1 MIRPL
6 ILTGL
11 LLCTAQAQLVASFK
25 AGDATDTRLD
35 RLPAL
40 FVKAGEPATPFLAPG
55 AFEVTWTGQLTI
67 SERQR
72 LVFSFEGNGNAALTI
87 DGKPVLEESGELG
100 TKPSERLRLNP
111 GDHEISLTF
120 KSQPDGSGRIRLF
133 WEEASFPKQSI
144 PPVAFKSTVSE
155 ASTLGELQRQGRA
168 LFAENHCAKCHTAAT
183 GFGSAPMPELS
194 ELVPLLAGIGDRVN
208 EGWLKHWIAS
218 PQSLRPTTRMPALV
232 DATTEAGR
240 QQAADLAA
248 YVITQTFGAP
258 AGSSPDPALAQK
270 GGETFHTLGCVAC
283 HSLPSQ
289 SAPDQ
294 EHKRLPLNN
303 VAAKFKPGALVPF
316 LKKPDAYHP
325 FTGMPDFRLSDE
337 EANSLAAY
345 LTAASSGKETQPT
358 APFPAGDKTRGEAL
372 AKSLNCG
379 TCHSGLPVSETPP
392 PALDTIFKKDWS
404 TSGCVAPADKRGKAP
419 VLHLNDSER
428 SALVAFSKT
437 GSSPLTRDTPGEY
450 VRRQIES
457 QRCTNCHSHDGKGS
471 LLDSVHTDSR
481 SLVADLKHLDERVDQ
496 SRPQLTYL
504 GEMLHATVTESMIQG
519 TTNPRPRPWLLMR
532 MPAFHAKAKS
542 IADGFSRMHGIEPSG
557 PKPFTVDPALAE
569 TGKTLANATGFGCT
583 TCHAIGDQKPTAAF
597 EVQGVDLQL
606 SAQRLREDYYFR
618 WMANPGSITPSTKM
632 PKYSEGN
639 VSQRTD
645 LLEGDA
651 HKQFE
656 AIWHFLHQK

>member
-1 MIRPL
+1 MIRSL
-6 ILTGL
+6 LFTGL
-11 LLCTAQAQLVASFK
+11 VIGTAHAELVATFK
-25 AGDATDTRLD
+25 AGGVSDSRLD

-40 FVKAGEPATPFLAPG
+40 LVKAGEPATPFLAPG
-55 AFEVTWTGQLTI
+55 AFEVTWSGQLTV

-72 LVFSFEGNGNAALTI
+72 LVFSFEGSGSASLLI
-87 DGKPVLEESGELG
+87 DGKPVLDESGELG
-100 TKPSERLRLNP
+100 GKPSERLRLNP

-120 KSQPDGSGRIRLF
+120 KSQPDGSGRFRLF

-144 PPVAFKSTVSE
+144 PPGAFKSAANE
-155 ASTLGELQRQGRA
+155 ASTLGELQRHGRM

-183 GFGSAPMPELS
+183 GFGSAPMPETS
-194 ELVPLLAGIGDRVN
+194 ELVPLIAGIGDRVN
-208 EGWLKHWIAS
+208 EDWLKSWIAS

-232 DATTEAGR
+232 DASTEAGR
-240 QQAADLAA
+240 QQAADLASF
-248 YVITQTFGAP
+248 VITQTFGAP
-258 AGSSPDPALAQK
+258 AGTDPDPALAQK

-283 HSLPSQ
+283 HTLPSQ
-289 SAPDQ
+289 TEADK

-345 LTAASSGKETQPT
+345 LKTASKGKETKFS
-358 APFPAGDKTRGEAL
+358 APFPAGDKSRGEAL

-379 TCHSGLPVSETPP
+379 TCHSGLPVSDTPA
-392 PALDTIFKKDWS
+392 PAIEVIFKKDWS
-404 TSGCVAPADKRGKAP
+404 ASGCVAPVDKRGKAP
-419 VLHLNDSER
+419 VLHLDDSER
-428 SALVAFSKT
+428 TALVAFSKA
-437 GSSPLTRDTPGEY
+437 GSTSLARDTPGEY
-450 VRRQIES
+450 VRRQVQS
-457 QRCTNCHSHDGKGS
+457 LRCTNCHNQDGKGS
-471 LLDSVHTDSR
+471 LLDSVHEESR

-496 SRPQLTYL
+496 SRPQLTYI
-504 GEMLHATVTESMIQG
+504 GEMLHATCTESMIQG
-519 TTNPRPRPWLLMR
+519 TAEPRPRPWLLMR

-542 IADGFSRMHGIEPSG
+542 LADGFARMHGIEPGG

-597 EVQGVDLQL
+597 EVQGVNLKL
-606 SAQRLREDYYFR
+606 SAERLREDYYFR

-632 PKYSEGN
+632 PRYSQGN
-639 VSQRTD
+639 LSQRTD

-656 AIWHFLHQK
+656 AIWHYLHQK